1 MILSD
6 VLFVA
11 RVDSIVANRGRDD
24 SIGNMPMPGTGA
36 LILLAFASLVVIV
49 LLVLLQLTRLGFLVR
64 STIPDRPR
72 RRMFIASVSFLITFA
87 GVRLIVSL
95 VIHNHGPFN
104 WVMVRGHHIHH
115 LVWGILILLLVG
127 YGWLLDL
134 GRSHSPL
141 SIFFSRLMSVSYGV
155 GAALTLDE
163 FSLWLNLDP
172 NDYWSREGRISI
184 DAVILFGGILAVGA
198 WGAPFFRG
206 LQVMWSK
213 RTVLGKDFRRLESPI
228 RHVRLLRR
236 RKFRRLPTHT
246 SQK

>member
-1 MILSD
+1 
-6 VLFVA
+6 
-11 RVDSIVANRGRDD
+11 
-24 SIGNMPMPGTGA
+24 MPGSGA
-36 LILLAFASLVVIV
+36 LILLVFSSLVVV
-49 LLVLLQLTRLGFLVR
+49 LLLVLLQLTRLGFVVR

-87 GVRLIVSL
+87 GVRLL
-95 VIHNHGPFN
+95 VRAITHNHGPFN
-104 WVMVRGHHIHH
+104 WVVVRGHHIHH

-141 SIFFSRLMSVSYGV
+141 SIFYSRLMSVSYGA

-172 NDYWSREGRISI
+172 NDYWSREGRFSI

-206 LQVMWSK
+206 LQLMWSK
-213 RTVLGKDFRRLESPI
+213 RPLFRGKLGGLESPI
-228 RHVRLLRR
+228 QRVRLLRPR
-236 RKFRRLPTHT
+236 RARRSPPRTWR
-246 SQK
+246 

>member
-1 MILSD
+1 MVQL
-6 VLFVA
+6 
-11 RVDSIVANRGRDD
+11 
-24 SIGNMPMPGTGA
+24 PMPGTGA
-36 LILLAFASLVVIV
+36 LLLLAFATLVVIL
-49 LLVLLQLTRLGFLVR
+49 LLVLLQLTRLGFIVR

-87 GVRLIVSL
+87 GVRLLVSL
-95 VIHNHGPFN
+95 VIHNHGPFD

-115 LVWGILILLLVG
+115 LVWGIMILLLVG

-141 SIFFSRLMSVSYGV
+141 SIFFSRLMSVCYGA

-184 DAVILFGGILAVGA
+184 DAVILFFSILAVGA

-206 LQVMWSK
+206 LQIMWRK
-213 RTVLGKDFRRLESPI
+213 RPVFRRELNRGETTI
-228 RHVRLLRR
+228 RRVRLLRPRKVR
-236 RKFRRLPTHT
+236 RSRPHI
-246 SQK
+246 SH

>member
-1 MILSD
+1 
-6 VLFVA
+6 
-11 RVDSIVANRGRDD
+11 
-24 SIGNMPMPGTGA
+24 MPGTGTF
-36 LILLAFASLVVIV
+36 LLLAFASLVVVV

-72 RRMFIASVSFLITFA
+72 RRMFIASVSFLVTFV
-87 GVRLIVSL
+87 GVRILVHLISRNV
-95 VIHNHGPFN
+95 GPFQ
-104 WVMVRGHHIHH
+104 WVVVRGHHIHH

-163 FSLWLNLDP
+163 FALWLNLEPDA
-172 NDYWSREGRISI
+172 YWSREGRISI
-184 DAVILFGGILAVGA
+184 DAVILFGSVLAVGA

-206 LQVMWSK
+206 LHRMWEL
-213 RTVLGKDFRRLESPI
+213 RPLFGRGLGRGLSFTI
-228 RHVRLLRR
+228 RYVRLLRPRKAR
-236 RKFRRLPTHT
+236 RPPPRNAP
-246 SQK
+246 